1 MPGMIKK
8 NESKNLGERL
18 VQFRKARG
26 LTQHQ
31 LAAKIGVTRRAIVY
45 YELEADTLPAN
56 ILVPMAKALN
66 VSIEE
71 ILGITQVKEKPD
83 PQLASLWRKL
93 KVLETFTEKDRKAVL
108 HYIDALAEKNK
119 ARPKRVA

>member
-1 MPGMIKK
+1 MMKK
-8 NESKNLGERL
+8 KISNNLGARL

-31 LAAKIGVTRRAIVY
+31 LADKIGVTRRAIVY
-45 YELEADTLPAN
+45 YELEADTLPTN
-56 ILVPMAKALN
+56 ILTPLAKALN

-71 ILGITQVKEKPD
+71 ILGIKQVKETPN

-93 KVLETFTEKDRKAVL
+93 KVLETFPEKDKKAVL
-108 HYIDALAEKNK
+108 HYIEALAEKNN
-119 ARPKRVA
+119 ARQKGAHPE